1 MLKKCTYLLLCAGFF
16 AVPLCWSPAKDFA
29 PGLAVLAGILFAVT
43 AGNPFSAVTEKLTS
57 PLLGTAIA
65 GMGFGMNL
73 TDVLRTGGNGFVYTL
88 IGISLGLGLG
98 ILTGKLLRVPKHA
111 AWLVS
116 VSELLFAAEV
126 PLPQPHW

>member
-1 MLKKCTYLLLCAGFF
+1 MLKKCTCLLLCAGFF
-16 AVPLCWSPAKDFA
+16 AVPLYWSPAKDFA

-57 PLLGTAIA
+57 PLLGTAIV

-73 TDVLRTGGNGFVYTL
+73 TDVLRTGGNGFVYTPL

-116 VSELLFAAEV
+116 V
-126 PLPQPHW
+126 